1 MVKRPDPI
9 TKLQA
14 EREKKHKTAEDHKHK
29 HHEPSHRSAAKKS
42 PAKKASR
49 KT

>member
-14 EREKKHKTAEDHKHK
+14 EREKKHKIAEDHKHK
-29 HHEPSHRSAAKKS
+29 HHRSAAKKS